1 MRARIQNFKE
11 DRAAYELLMQQ
22 LASTRTNRGGVRE
35 RQEVDG
41 EMDDESVDVCPSDL
55 LDQYRDSCQERQR
68 QRMQL
73 LEEKKILQKEARK
86 KTAAALKMTKSLVA
100 ATRANTYIDVGSLA
114 VLHEDCLL
122 YTSPSPRDS

>member
-41 EMDDESVDVCPSDL
+41 EIDDESVDVCPSDL

-86 KTAAALKMTKSLVA
+86 KTAAA
-100 ATRANTYIDVGSLA
+100 
-114 VLHEDCLL
+114 
-122 YTSPSPRDS
+122 